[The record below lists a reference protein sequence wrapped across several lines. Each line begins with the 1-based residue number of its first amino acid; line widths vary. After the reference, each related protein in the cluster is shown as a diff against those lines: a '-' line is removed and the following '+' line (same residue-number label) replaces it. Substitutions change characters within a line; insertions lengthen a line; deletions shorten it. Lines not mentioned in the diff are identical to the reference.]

1 MMSIINFKIPA
12 GTSGFTA
19 LVAVLLLS
27 FGTIAVSVSVMGAAA
42 TYADSVRSREVRIQ
56 NELNSQA
63 CKDTAEL
70 IRSKNMFYN
79 GPLYVREFGC
89 TVFI

>member
-1 MMSIINFKIPA
+1 MMSINNLKIPA
-12 GTSGFTA
+12 ETSGFTA

-27 FGTIAVSVSVMGAAA
+27 CGTMAISVSVMGAAA

-63 CKDTAEL
+63 CEDTAEL
-70 IRSKNMFYN
+70 IRSKNVFHR
-79 GPLYVREFGC
+79 GPLYLKEFGC